1 MTHNI
6 LAFREIVIFP
16 VHFCTIVITIGV
28 AIRVAALGLFLFY
41 LLSIAMLA
49 HYWHAGHSL

>member
-28 AIRVAALGLFLFY
+28 AIRVAALDLFLFY